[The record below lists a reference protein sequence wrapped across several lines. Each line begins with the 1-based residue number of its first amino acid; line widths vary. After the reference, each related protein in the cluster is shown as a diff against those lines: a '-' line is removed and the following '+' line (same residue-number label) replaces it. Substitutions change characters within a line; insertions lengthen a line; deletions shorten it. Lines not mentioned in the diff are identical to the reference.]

1 EVEIKDLAKAT
12 TALQNGLVVTAQS
25 GVSVGT
31 TTIVSASSQ
40 SATQAYNVFVS
51 KSKDELRTGNDSL
64 SMTIRVTDIN
74 GGIKANVPVYLQI
87 LEDGIARGLS
97 FNKVSILKTDDKG
110 LVTVDLSQNDIG
122 LVSRL
127 NGTGKISVIVNDGV
141 YRAEKEE
148 VTIPITGTTIDN
160 LFVSNKEISS
170 TTSST
175 ISATALDGSGKPF
188 ANTKVELLLSDKSL
202 AMPKF
207 VTTDAQG
214 KFTFTVAQAEL
225 GGQATKYPLS
235 VKLFGTNSQGVEI
248 SSSPIALTEL
258 KVVSQTETKLEV
270 RANNVLMANNE
281 ILVNTT
287 GQITILRPKDKA
299 GNLLVEGSK
308 VYLSTNKGTLNGQGT
323 RVEGIVDKNQ
333 QLIFSIN
340 SSVANTANLVLEYN
354 GEQVFTDSISFLT
367 TDVKK
372 LLLQIERTTLS
383 TNGETNVI
391 ATVKDSND
399 LPVKNAIVE
408 FSLVQDASGGRLEKG
423 YAITDDSGNA
433 TVKYYSGRTPTANDA
448 VQIRT
453 TVNSIQVNGNAQT
466 VTPLT
471 SEIKTL
477 TVQTNATFIGF
488 GFADKIR
495 QHPDGRNIYYVYDG
509 SIFVNNNISQPAA
522 NQPVSVSIIPVQ
534 YLLGEYYVIP
544 KIPAVPEVKDDP
556 NTAQDESSPAV
567 PEVPAKWGIRHYD
580 SWGVTTPGA
589 VMCLNED
596 ANNNGILDAL
606 EDANQNGKLDPINPA
621 TILSASGTELVNGQT
636 MMTDTTGKLDFSIR
650 YTKES
655 AGWWIGMIKVT
666 TKVSGTEF
674 VEYRTITLPTAEED
688 VSEPDATPPLRPNW
702 ISPFGLRTQF
712 NGYKYINN
720 NPYCY

>member
-1 EVEIKDLAKAT
+1 
-12 TALQNGLVVTAQS
+12 
-25 GVSVGT
+25 
-31 TTIVSASSQ
+31 
-40 SATQAYNVFVS
+40 
-51 KSKDELRTGNDSL
+51 
-64 SMTIRVTDIN
+64 M
-74 GGIKANVPVYLQI
+74 
-87 LEDGIARGLS
+87 
-97 FNKVSILKTDDKG
+97 
-110 LVTVDLSQNDIG
+110 
-122 LVSRL
+122 
-127 NGTGKISVIVNDGV
+127 
-141 YRAEKEE
+141 
-148 VTIPITGTTIDN
+148 
-160 LFVSNKEISS
+160 
-170 TTSST
+170 
-175 ISATALDGSGKPF
+175 DGSGKPF
-188 ANTKVELLLSDKSL
+188 ANTKVELLLNDKSL

-214 KFTFTVAQAEL
+214 KFTYTVSQAEL
-225 GGQATKYPLS
+225 GQATKYPLS
-235 VKLFGTNSQGVEI
+235 VILFGNNTQGLEI
-248 SSSPIALTEL
+248 SSSRISFTEL
-258 KVVSQTETKLEV
+258 SSANQTETKLELRNSAGQIATSKEV
-270 RANNVLMANNE
+270 F
-281 ILVNTT
+281 VNTT
-287 GQITILRPKDKA
+287 GQVTILRPKDKNGIA
-299 GNLLVEGSK
+299 IPNYIPDIDPNKDAENRK
-308 VYLSTNKGTLNGQGT
+308 KATVYLSTNKGNLNGLGT
-323 RVEGIVDKNQ
+323 RVEGLVQ
-333 QLIFSIN
+333 QRTNSEGVLENYVNFTIS

-367 TDVKK
+367 ADVKK

-453 TVNSIQVNGNAQT
+453 TVNSIQVNGNVRT

-621 TILSASGTELVNGQT
+621 TILSASGTELLNGQT

-688 VSEPDATPPLRPNW
+688 VSEPDATPPVRPNW